1 MDVDNNALL
10 AVTTDLPCSS
20 ADRIALRDGSTGP
33 ITSTTMSTSSRDDE
47 FFDVVGEQVD
57 RHAAV
62 GGDAAHPDT
71 AQHQGGTDAGREILG
86 AVLDD
91 ADNLAT
97 DVAQPE
103 YRYADHLFVTGHGSP
118 HFQTQQIVDRLPAQD
133 QAGTASAH
141 RHHRGTADHVVT
153 ARQRIT
159 IGAGSGH
166 PK

>member
-1 MDVDNNALL
+1 MLSVSRP
-10 AVTTDLPCSS
+10 TGTPRS
-20 ADRIALRDGSTGP
+20 AATRRTPIPRSTK
-33 ITSTTMSTSSRDDE
+33 R
-47 FFDVVGEQVD
+47 
-57 RHAAV
+57 
-62 GGDAAHPDT
+62 
-71 AQHQGGTDAGREILG
+71 GTDAGREIVG

-91 ADNLAT
+91 ADDLTT

-103 YRYADHLFVTGHGSP
+103 DCYADHLFVTGHGSP
-118 HFQTQQIVDRLPAQD
+118 HFQTQQIIDRLPAQD

-166 PK
+166 PEQVTGL